1 MLAGKSAHVAGHGE
15 VDLIHVAD
23 VRENAVHVILHREGH
38 GLAGA
43 QSQHAAAHKVD
54 ALHAGGAGVAGADVL
69 VHDETVGG
77 VVGVGANAALQRLL
91 IGQAAAAQIGRAG
104 SGLALGDLKG
114 LIELIPREVVVA
126 DLHQAA
132 GHGVAALLAVHV
144 HRKVSADN
152 GGLEQRGDGQLVG
165 RAVPHEILHA
175 VGLLGLTLEVDDA
188 GVGVDLA
195 GEAASGLHGGL
206 VGSGAGQDVADGL
219 VRAVGGHGVL
229 NGQSAASARHDGGH
243 GLNDAVAAELCADG
257 QGHVVEGAVSG
268 GGGHF
273 QAGSIRQG
281 DDELVADAALHV
293 AVIHAA
299 VQAEVR
305 DEGREAQQI
314 VVVYVEELGVS
325 DALGEKGLGLKSVH
339 SVLSLLICLVGSPA
353 ALWPRRPVP

>member
-15 VDLIHVAD
+15 GDLIHVAD
-23 VRENAVHVILHREGH
+23 VGENAVHVILHREGRS
-38 GLAGA
+38 LARPNG
-43 QSQHAAAHKVD
+43 QHAAADEVD
-54 ALHAGGAGVAGADVL
+54 ALHAGGGGIAGADVF
-69 VHDETVGG
+69 VHDETVGS
-77 VVGVGANAALQRLL
+77 VVGVRAHAALQRLL
-91 IGQAAAAQIGRAG
+91 ISQAAAAQIGRAG
-104 SGLALGDLKG
+104 SGLALGDLEG
-114 LIELIPREVVVA
+114 LVELVAGEVVVA
-126 DLHQAA
+126 DLDQAA

-144 HRKVSADN
+144 HGKVSADN

-165 RAVPHEILHA
+165 RAVADEVLHA
-175 VGLLGLTLEVDDA
+175 ISLVGLGVKFDVAVAVD
-188 GVGVDLA
+188 GVGL
-195 GEAASGLHGGL
+195 AASGFHGGL
-206 VGSGAGQDVADGL
+206 VCAGAGQDVAHGV
-219 VRAVGGHGVL
+219 VRAVGSHGVL
-229 NGQSAASARHDGGH
+229 DGQSAASARHDGGH

-339 SVLSLLICLVGSPA
+339 SRFHSLCVSWLPH
-353 ALWPRRPVP
+353 